1 MKNNQKGQNQQ
12 KVVINEVDPVSKQT
26 FINKKVK

>member
-1 MKNNQKGQNQQ
+1 MKTNWKGQNQQ
-12 KVVINEVDPVSKQT
+12 KVVSNEVDPVSNRT